1 MTAFNAYSIRKRN
14 AKVIIN
20 FEKTTTSCEKHS
32 DFNTKKTK
40 VTTHSMLKCNK
51 KTPLIIEEC
60 CQSNKKDISLLPQ
73 TALEPRNTL
82 SKRF

>member
-1 MTAFNAYSIRKRN
+1 VKNILILTQ
-14 AKVIIN
+14 
-20 FEKTTTSCEKHS
+20 KT
-32 DFNTKKTK
+32 TK

-60 CQSNKKDISLLPQ
+60 CQSNKKDISLHPQ

-82 SKRF
+82 SKRLKICIIAQNTKNL